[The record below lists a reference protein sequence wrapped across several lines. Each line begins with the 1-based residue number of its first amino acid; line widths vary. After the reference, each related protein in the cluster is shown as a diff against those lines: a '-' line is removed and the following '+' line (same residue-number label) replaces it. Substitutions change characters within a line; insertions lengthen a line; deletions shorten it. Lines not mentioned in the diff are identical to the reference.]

1 MLLRLAFIVMT
12 VLRFAGVFVI
22 FGGVAL
28 FGVYFIGG
36 NAKAARSSGSTIPV
50 SSWRGAGPRKGLRI
64 IALGALML
72 LGAFLIK
79 LMMPNGA

>member
-1 MLLRLAFIVMT
+1 MLLRSAFIVMT
-12 VLRFAGVFVI
+12 VLRFAGVFVV
-22 FGGVAL
+22 FAGVAL

-36 NAKAARSSGSTIPV
+36 NAHAARTPGGAIPT

-64 IALGALML
+64 IVLGALML